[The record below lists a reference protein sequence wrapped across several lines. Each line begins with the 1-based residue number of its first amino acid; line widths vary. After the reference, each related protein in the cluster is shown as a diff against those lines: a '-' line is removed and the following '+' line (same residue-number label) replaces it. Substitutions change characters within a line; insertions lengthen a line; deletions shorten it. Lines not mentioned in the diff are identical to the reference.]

1 MQLIIVLKDNLGNLG
16 DKIKVTC
23 RTGMGRDIV
32 RPIQSLNESRGY
44 NGKKRLENI
53 GKYWKILDN

>member
-1 MQLIIVLKDNLGNLG
+1 MQLIIVLKDKPGNLG

-32 RPIQSLNESRGY
+32 RPIQSLNERAVV
-44 NGKKRLENI
+44 KTEEKER
-53 GKYWKILDN
+53 